1 MLSGMKI
8 GDNSFM
14 LWHVSLYMLQMRVL
28 PFWIPNQ
35 VWDDVICERLTWK
48 RVFF

>member
-1 MLSGMKI
+1 
-8 GDNSFM
+8 M

-35 VWDDVICERLTWK
+35 VWDDGICERLTWK
-48 RVFF
+48 MVFKST